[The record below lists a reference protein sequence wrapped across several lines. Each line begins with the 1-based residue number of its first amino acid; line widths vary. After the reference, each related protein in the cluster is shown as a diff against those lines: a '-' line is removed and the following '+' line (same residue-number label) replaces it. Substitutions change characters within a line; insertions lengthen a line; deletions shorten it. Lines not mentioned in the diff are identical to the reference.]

1 MPDDFDIKIDT
12 SEFDSLLAKL
22 PAKVSGRIMKD
33 ALQAGGDVILASMK
47 VLAPEQTNEPTP
59 GSNAL
64 PPGILREDLH
74 TQVIVSPTKGA
85 AQVKVGPTEIA
96 GHVARWINN
105 GLDANAAQTANRLS
119 KSLASTLWK
128 QPCDEAAEIAVEAF
142 ATSLAVGL
150 EDENE
155 ETD

>member
-1 MPDDFDIKIDT
+1 MPDDFELKIDT
-12 SEFDSLLAKL
+12 SQFDALLAKL
-22 PAKVSGRIMKD
+22 PAKVSGAIMKN
-33 ALQAGGDVILASMK
+33 ALQTAGDVLLASMK
-47 VLAPEQTNEPTP
+47 ALAPEQTNEPTP

-74 TQVIVSPTKGA
+74 TQVIVSETKG

-96 GHVARWINN
+96 GHVARWVNN
-105 GLDANAAQTANRLS
+105 GWMLTSRDGQQIKQIPGKHFMEAAA
-119 KSLASTLWK
+119 
-128 QPCDEAAEIAVEAF
+128 DEAAELAIDAF

-155 ETD
+155 ETN

>member
-1 MPDDFDIKIDT
+1 MPDDFELKIDT
-12 SEFDSLLAKL
+12 SQFDAMLAKL
-22 PAKVSGRIMKD
+22 PAKVFGRIMKE
-33 ALQAGGDVILASMK
+33 ALQTAGDVILGSMK
-47 VLAPEQTNEPTP
+47 ILAPEQTNEPTP

-74 TQVIVSPTKGA
+74 TQVTVSETKG

-96 GHVARWINN
+96 GHVARWVNN
-105 GLDANAAQTANRLS
+105 GFMLTLHNGKQIKQIPGKFFMEAAM
-119 KSLASTLWK
+119 
-128 QPCDEAAEIAVEAF
+128 DEAAEIAVEAF
-142 ATSLAVGL
+142 ATSLSVGL